1 MAKCT
6 SPARIFGRKKS
17 FCSWVPCA
25 CSVGPTV
32 SSVTAGSGTSAR
44 AASLTKICCSIWPRP
59 RPPYSVGQPTPSQ
72 PSRPIRRTTSRYTGP
87 CRSVTSTSRSCGV
100 SRPPKYSRSSSRNAA
115 WASVR
120 SMNITGL
127 LRHPGAEHAEPVV
140 GPADEPDQVLD
151 ERGVPVQR
159 VADVHPGAA
168 VQVVADT
175 QRLGC
180 LVGEPVR
187 GHVEVAARLA
197 AGVQPPATGA
207 GRQVQGAA
215 GYGDVGD
222 VLGNRLERGKRP
234 AELLPR
240 GHVFGGQR
248 ERAGHGTV
256 GEAAGTGERQ
266 LVEIGHRAVIGA
278 IGAEDRAGDHLV
290 QAQRVLGRAGGTR
303 RARDG

>member
-140 GPADEPDQVLD
+140 GPADEP
-151 ERGVPVQR
+151 
-159 VADVHPGAA
+159 
-168 VQVVADT
+168 
-175 QRLGC
+175 
-180 LVGEPVR
+180 VR